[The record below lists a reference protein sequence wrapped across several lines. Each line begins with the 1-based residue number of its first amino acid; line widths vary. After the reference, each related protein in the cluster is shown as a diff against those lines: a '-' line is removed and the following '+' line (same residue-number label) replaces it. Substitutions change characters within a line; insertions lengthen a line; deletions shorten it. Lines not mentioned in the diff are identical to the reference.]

1 MDGFDHYTQGFE
13 GPDWKRGTAMEI
25 KKIDWGDLM
34 KVAPVGMTPGQT
46 APKQEPVLTIQTLVK
61 VAEQAAAASSS
72 DGLYQT
78 LEKSLRDVGWM
89 EPEKPT
95 PIPIVGLD
103 IETAPTNDE
112 VTEAL
117 KAGATIKW

>member
-1 MDGFDHYTQGFE
+1 MD
-13 GPDWKRGTAMEI
+13 I

-34 KVAPVGMTPGQT
+34 KVAPVGMSSGQPI
-46 APKQEPVLTIQTLVK
+46 PKQEPVLTIQTLAK

-72 DGLYQT
+72 DVLYQT
-78 LEKSLRDVGWM
+78 LEKSLRDAGWT
-89 EPEKPT
+89 EPEKPK

-112 VTEAL
+112 VGEAL